1 MPKRK
6 ASAKF
11 LEAGKAW
18 RSHLGEY
25 RKKHPNLS
33 LKQQMKGAKKTYK
46 KSKSNGVNIR
56 TSKMDIHIKPRSSK
70 LRSKRATG
78 QKQRRKKSKKRSK
91 KKSRGFLGLF

>member
-6 ASAKF
+6 ASANF
-11 LEAGKAW
+11 LKAGAAW

-56 TSKMDIHIKPRSSK
+56 TSKMDIHIKPRSSR